1 MPIVFGQP
9 AGRPIRHVTEVFLQV
24 TIPSLLGQADVGLKI
39 HKPLNLSSM
48 YLRLIINFG
57 SLYIYAALRHCT
69 RLWTSR
75 KTLWRRCLI
84 QHVRIIDLIRS
95 NLFTIIPSLLFN
107 RISNE
112 LVIVMTSSCGTQFFN
127 SSNFNSP
134 FFLSNNP
141 TSICLSSSRD
151 SHCLI
156 PIGPNFEVLDKFWK
170 TGLGKKIY
178 WATRIM
184 EITKLSIFEVR
195 NSEVIFFVKPKGH
208 QVPLGELIARI
219 FEEYLCQ

>member
-1 MPIVFGQP
+1 MVVYTSTRRFGTVPVFELQERLCDDAVWYSTSESLIWFVQTYSRSYLHCYLIVFQ
-9 AGRPIRHVTEVFLQV
+9 
-24 TIPSLLGQADVGLKI
+24 TIWSSLWHRVVGL
-39 HKPLNLSSM
+39 
-48 YLRLIINFG
+48 NF
-57 SLYIYAALRHCT
+57 STHP
-69 RLWTSR
+69 TS
-75 KTLWRRCLI
+75 I
-84 QHVRIIDLIRS
+84 A
-95 NLFTIIPSLLFN
+95 
-107 RISNE
+107 
-112 LVIVMTSSCGTQFFN
+112 
-127 SSNFNSP
+127 P